1 MMSFAPLP
9 INGAMGS
16 HLARTMADFSTF
28 QPIQLKG
35 MVTQGPLS
43 PPSEV
48 GGIQSFQSV
57 LGNTFQQLNQTVQ
70 APEALMHQAMSGGPA
85 DIHDVVMAS
94 TQAELAVSLTT
105 NAMGKII
112 QAYERISQIQV

>member
-1 MMSFAPLP
+1 
-9 INGAMGS
+9 
-16 HLARTMADFSTF
+16 
-28 QPIQLKG
+28 
-35 MVTQGPLS
+35 MVMHSQVNPAS
-43 PPSEV
+43 DV